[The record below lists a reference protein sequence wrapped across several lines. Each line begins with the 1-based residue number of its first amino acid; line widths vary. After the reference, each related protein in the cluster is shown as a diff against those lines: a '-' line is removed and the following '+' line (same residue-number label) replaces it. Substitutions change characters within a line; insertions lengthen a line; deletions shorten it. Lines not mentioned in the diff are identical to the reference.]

1 MKRDKE
7 YYIKRLKEL
16 EARDFTAKQVHN
28 AADLWDYDT
37 VKAYGQTVFVL
48 WRIQKDF
55 GESATKELAGI
66 FLTKDDAEY
75 AGKSFWSSIEEVET
89 GRLLI

>member
-1 MKRDKE
+1 MTTE
-7 YYIKRLKEL
+7 
-16 EARDFTAKQVHN
+16 EAKM
-28 AADLWDYDT
+28 
-37 VKAYGQTVFVL
+37 TVFIL

-75 AGKSFWSSIEEVET
+75 AGKSFWSSIEEVEV